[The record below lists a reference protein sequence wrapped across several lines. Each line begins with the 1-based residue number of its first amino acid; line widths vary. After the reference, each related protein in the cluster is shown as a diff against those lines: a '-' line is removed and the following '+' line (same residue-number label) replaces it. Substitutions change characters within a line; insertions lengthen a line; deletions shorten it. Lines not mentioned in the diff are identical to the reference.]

1 MENISGAINVITTV
15 LQNNHMGVTHSTIM
29 MGSNTHVVNV
39 ILKQLRNS
47 LSKRLYAFWETYMAF
62 KHNVGRFQCYECD
75 YHSATKQRCELHIA
89 SKHIA

>member
-15 LQNNHMGVTHSTIM
+15 LQNNHMSVTHSTIM

-47 LSKRLYAFWETYMAF
+47 LSNTYMAF

-75 YHSATKQRCELHIA
+75 YHSATKQRFELHIQA
-89 SKHIA
+89 

>member
-15 LQNNHMGVTHSTIM
+15 LQNNHMSVTHSTIM

-47 LSKRLYAFWETYMAF
+47 LSNTYMAF

-75 YHSATKQRCELHIA
+75 YNSATKQRFELHIA
-89 SKHIA
+89 SQHNA